1 MKSAL
6 CALAASVALPTLV
19 MADGFIRPIPPHPD
33 PQIQA
38 FAVKY
43 HHVTVTIEKQV
54 ARVEIDQVFH
64 NPNQLAL
71 EGEYVFPIP
80 DYAAIDKLAVR
91 IDGKEIQGE
100 LLDKDKARQYFQQA
114 VRESKD
120 PALLEYVGQRMFR
133 FRVTG
138 IAPRGDKRV
147 QIAYLHVVPADNGL
161 CGFAYP
167 LNTEKFSAT
176 PLETCRIVVNL
187 KGDGSLK
194 NVYSPTHPIN
204 IAKKNASEFQ
214 IAYEEKNVKPDRDFL
229 LYYADDKTDLGL
241 NVLTYRKPGEDGYFM
256 VFASPKHDTTAPPAP
271 KDVVFVVDVSGSM
284 RGDKI
289 VQARA
294 ALQHCVESLNEVD
307 RFNVLTFSNG
317 VSRLFEGLED
327 ARRPNIVRAR
337 QFAAAMQANG
347 GTNIHDALIAALE
360 HIGEDASRPAY
371 VVFLTDGMP
380 TVGPVTEAAGIAKA
394 VRDKN
399 AGRVRVFNFG
409 VGYDVNTVLLNQL
422 ALENKGVSEYV
433 APEEDIEVKV
443 SSFYAKINFPALAD
457 PKLAIAGLEFDQV
470 YPRPLPDIF
479 MGGQAIVYGRYS
491 GEGMKEVTLQGM
503 VRGKPMTYTVQAT
516 FPAADTRHEFVPR
529 FWAMTKIG
537 FLLDQIR
544 IHGESV
550 EVKEEIVRLSKEF
563 GVMTPYTSWMV
574 VDELARNNRQ
584 AYDALRHRGAAAA
597 PAPEAKQA
605 QLGQLASGGGA
616 FKAGKAFSD
625 MQKGQFY
632 LKNEAEMQDASVRG
646 AVRNVADK
654 TFFAGGQGKWVDGAY
669 QDKMETRKVRF
680 DSEEYW
686 KLLDRFPLVNRY
698 QAIGIGMIVVLDGVA
713 YEILDK

>member
-1 MKSAL
+1 MKSAIA
-6 CALAASVALPTLV
+6 ALAALLALPALV
-19 MADGFIRPIPPHPD
+19 MADGFMRPVPPRPEV
-33 PQIQA
+33 QVQA

-43 HHVTVTIEKQV
+43 HHVTVDIENQV
-54 ARVEIDQVFH
+54 ARVEIDQIFH
-64 NPNQLAL
+64 NPNDVAL

-80 DYAAIDKLAVR
+80 EYAAIDKLALR

-120 PALLEYVGQRMFR
+120 PALLEYMGQRMFR
-133 FRVTG
+133 LRVTG
-138 IAPRGDKRV
+138 IAPKGDKRV
-147 QIAYLHVVPADNGL
+147 QLAYSHVVPADNGL
-161 CGFAYP
+161 CGFGYP
-167 LNTEKFSAT
+167 LNTEKFSSK
-176 PLETCRIVVNL
+176 PLETCRIVVRL
-187 KGDGSLK
+187 KGDGALK
-194 NVYSPTHPIN
+194 NVYSPTHPIDV
-204 IAKKNASEFQ
+204 AKKNANEFQ
-214 IAYEEKNVKPDRDFL
+214 ISYEEKNVKPDRDFL

-241 NVLTYRKPGEDGYFM
+241 NVLAYRKPGEDGYFM
-256 VFASPKHDTTAPPAP
+256 VFASPKHDTSAPPAP

-289 VQARA
+289 VQARG
-294 ALQHCVESLNEVD
+294 ALRHCVESLNEAD

-317 VSRLFEGLED
+317 VTKLFEGLEE
-327 ARRPNIVRAR
+327 ARRANVIRAR
-337 QFAAAMQANG
+337 DFAAALQANG
-347 GTNIHDALIAALE
+347 GTNIHDALFSALDHFAGEAA
-360 HIGEDASRPAY
+360 RPGY

-380 TVGPVTEAAGIAKA
+380 TVGPVTDAPGIAKA
-394 VRDKN
+394 VQAKN
-399 AGRVRVFNFG
+399 AGRVRIFNFG

-433 APEEDIEVKV
+433 APAEDIEVKV

-491 GEGMKEVTLQGM
+491 GEGEKEVTLQGM
-503 VRGKPMTYTVQAT
+503 VRGKPTAYAVRAT
-516 FPAADTRHEFVPR
+516 FPAADARHEFVPR

-544 IHGESV
+544 IHGENA

-574 VDELARNNRQ
+574 VDELAKNNRR
-584 AYDALRHRGAAAA
+584 AYDGLRERGAAAP
-597 PAPEAKQA
+597 PAAEAKRAQSGQA
-605 QLGQLASGGGA
+605 PTGDGA

-625 MQKGQFY
+625 MQKGEFDS
-632 LKNEAEMQDASVRG
+632 KKAEEMQASSARG

-654 TFFAGGQGKWVDGAY
+654 TFFGGQTRWVDGAY
-669 QDKMETRKVRF
+669 HDKMETKKVAF

-686 KLLDRFPLVNRY
+686 KLIERHAALARY
-698 QAIGIGMIVVLDGVA
+698 QSIGIGMIVVLDGVA
-713 YEILDK
+713 YEISDK